1 MNFCIKRVVLS
12 PTVFAG
18 FDGIS
23 SEELANLNKDQL
35 RAFAAIFSDLSKV
48 TGEN

>member
-1 MNFCIKRVVLS
+1 MIS

-23 SEELANLNKDQL
+23 SQELANLNKAQL
-35 RAFAAIFSDLSKV
+35 KAFAAIFSDLSKV
-48 TGEN
+48 IGTMTLNSC

>member
-1 MNFCIKRVVLS
+1 MDFSIKRVVLS

-35 RAFAAIFSDLSKV
+35 RIFSQIFSDLSKV
-48 TGEN
+48 TEEN